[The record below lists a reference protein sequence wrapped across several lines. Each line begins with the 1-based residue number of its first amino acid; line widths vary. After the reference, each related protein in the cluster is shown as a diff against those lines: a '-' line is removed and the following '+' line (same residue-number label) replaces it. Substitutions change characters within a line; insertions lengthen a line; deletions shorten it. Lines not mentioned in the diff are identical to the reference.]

1 MAYPAKTWAK
11 VKADYETGNFSVADL
26 WKKYGIAEITIE
38 KRIGN
43 EKWKKGKLKK
53 KIEEKIE
60 ESTLEMF
67 ARLGM
72 PKEKFLQVIID
83 GLNADRT
90 YIKKDGSGEGF
101 IEVEPDHAARS
112 RYVTEVNKMTGG
124 YVPEKK
130 EISGDPEN
138 PLIHQI
144 ERIIVKHSD

>member
-11 VKADYETGNFSVADL
+11 VKAEHETGQFSVEEL
-26 WKKYGIAEITIE
+26 SKKYKISQPAIV
-38 KRIGN
+38 KRLMKEG
-43 EKWKKGKLKK
+43 WKKGRTKK